1 MIRELSNNEV
11 NALHYELLMRDIISA
26 AEKLPPFP
34 DVAWKITSLIRKMA
48 PPKEMEEVIRL
59 DQTLSARIIRL
70 SQAACFGRR
79 YDVRSLQ
86 DAMFLLG
93 NKRLIQVI
101 ISSCASRYFERMG
114 CGQDEREMWE
124 HSVATALMS
133 EIVCRRL
140 GYKKMI
146 TAYTAALLHD
156 IGKTI
161 LSIYAKIYLH
171 SNLSRIRGNGSC
183 VKSEQHA
190 MGIDH
195 QELGGM
201 IARNWKFPAELTAAI
216 QHHHDPEAA
225 GQYKGI
231 ASIVYVANEL
241 AGMAVETPERVRV
254 PAVDPERDPIFRQMG
269 ISLKMAEEFV
279 ALLTKNLHGVKRM
292 LAG

>member
-48 PPKEMEEVIRL
+48 PPKELESVIRL
-59 DQTLSARIIRL
+59 DQALSARIIRL
-70 SQAACFGRR
+70 SQGVCFGRR

-86 DAMFLLG
+86 DAMLLLG
-93 NKRLIQVI
+93 NKRLLQVI
-101 ISSCASRYFERMG
+101 ISTCASRYFERVG
-114 CGQDEREMWE
+114 CGQDERDMWE

-133 EIVCRRL
+133 EIVCRSL
-140 GYKKMI
+140 GHKKII
-146 TAYTAALLHD
+146 TVYTAALLHD

-171 SNLSRIRGNGSC
+171 QNLHRIRGNGNC
-183 VKSEQHA
+183 VKSEQRA

-216 QHHHDPEAA
+216 QHHHDPDNA
-225 GQYKGI
+225 GQYKDI

-241 AGMAVETPERVRV
+241 AELAVDTPESAHS
-254 PAVDPERDPIFRQMG
+254 PTIDPERDPVFRRMG
-269 ISLKMAEEFV
+269 ISLKMAEEFLV
-279 ALLTKNLHGVKRM
+279 LLTKNLHGVKRM